1 MVSACAA
8 VDAAFIRANLAI
20 TATVVNALSNAL
32 TGPTNF
38 AAAGGLNATT
48 GSFANYAAAIV
59 SSVASKASQASAAFA
74 AKSTAQSTYANS
86 LSAESG
92 VNLDEESA
100 RISALQNKYSAA
112 SELIQVVNTMFTS
125 LINAIQ
131 AG

>member
-1 MVSACAA
+1 
-8 VDAAFIRANLAI
+8 
-20 TATVVNALSNAL
+20 VVNAFSKAL

-48 GSFANYAAAIV
+48 GTFANYAAAIV
-59 SSVASKASQASAAFA
+59 SSVADKSAQASAVFA
-74 AKSTAQSTYANS
+74 AKSTAQATYASS

-112 SELIQVVNTMFTS
+112 SELIQVVNTMFSS